1 MRCLTALL
9 NTSNDGLR
17 LGRCLETLHPCDEI
31 VVIDHSSAD
40 NTLRVARQYGARV
53 LTAPARFHPDGYG
66 AYVRSLLKD
75 GWILCLDPREALSE
89 GLAASLFEWKSYS
102 ASSESAARSVR
113 LREETKHGWTDHP
126 VAMTRLVCSSWN
138 EWAGFLPGADGSAQS
153 LEGSLLRFE
162 FP

>member
-1 MRCLTALL
+1 MRRLTALL

-31 VVIDHSSAD
+31 VVIDHSSTD
-40 NTLRVARQYGARV
+40 NSLRIARQYGARV
-53 LTAPARFHPDGYG
+53 VTGPEPFQAHGYG

-75 GWILCLDPREALSE
+75 AWIFCLDPREALSE
-89 GLAASLFEWKSYS
+89 GLAASLFEWKSAS
-102 ASSESAARSVR
+102 ASSEPAERSVL
-113 LREETKHGWTDHP
+113 LREETKRGWEDHP
-126 VAMTRLVCSSWN
+126 VALTRLVCSTWN
-138 EWAGFLPGADGSAQS
+138 TWAGFLPGADGSSPS